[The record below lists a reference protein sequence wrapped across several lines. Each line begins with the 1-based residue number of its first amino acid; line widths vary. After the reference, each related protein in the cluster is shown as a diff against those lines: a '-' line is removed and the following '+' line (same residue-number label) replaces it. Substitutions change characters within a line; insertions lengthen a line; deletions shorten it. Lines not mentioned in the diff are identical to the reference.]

1 MAIGLRYLSQ
11 ALAAAG
17 PAPTAA
23 RAVRELD
30 DRRGEGAAVSNL
42 AIFARQSGD
51 PVGSVA
57 LQCYSAGMETIGVRE
72 LRQNAS
78 RYLRLVKA
86 GERVAVTERGELI
99 AYLVPASEAPGS
111 ILDRLEAAGQ
121 LRRGIGSLAEVVS
134 PAQLPPG
141 ARSPSEVLD
150 EMRNEERW

>member
-1 MAIGLRYLSQ
+1 
-11 ALAAAG
+11 
-17 PAPTAA
+17 
-23 RAVRELD
+23 V
-30 DRRGEGAAVSNL
+30 
-42 AIFARQSGD
+42 
-51 PVGSVA
+51 
-57 LQCYSAGMETIGVRE
+57 ETIGVRE

-86 GERVAVTERGELI
+86 GERVAVTDRGELI

-134 PAQLPPG
+134 PEQLPPG